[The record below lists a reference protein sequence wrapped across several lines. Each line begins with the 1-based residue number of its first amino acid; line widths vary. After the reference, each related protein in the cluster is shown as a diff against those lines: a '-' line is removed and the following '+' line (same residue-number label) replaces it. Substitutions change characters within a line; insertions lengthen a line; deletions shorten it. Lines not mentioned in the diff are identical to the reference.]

1 MTYGGLLEGTPTSR
15 LNDEILRGLTDRVR
29 KDPLMPG
36 HVPFLIPP
44 ARRDF
49 LREPGDMARI
59 QRDKWIPEWMPVIT
73 CIGMFESALPARNQ
87 EMHASCLTIIWL
99 QDDYAMP
106 ISDAA
111 LESIKSID
119 WTSYAFDFEY

>member
-1 MTYGGLLEGTPTSR
+1 MSLEYRNAYHCHCAISLNRGTRITLKSLTQQMTYGGLLEGTPTSR

-59 QRDKWIPEWMPVIT
+59 QRDKWIPEWMPV
-73 CIGMFESALPARNQ
+73 
-87 EMHASCLTIIWL
+87 
-99 QDDYAMP
+99 
-106 ISDAA
+106 
-111 LESIKSID
+111 
-119 WTSYAFDFEY
+119 